1 MTFKLYLLFLKYG
14 LLCFGGGYALV
25 PLLLNDLV
33 LRYHWLDAKTFGT
46 LVSIAQITPGP
57 IGLNTAT
64 FCGWMQAGFWGAM
77 TASLGLLTP
86 SLIFVTILVRSLH
99 KWEGTRIV
107 TGFLNGVRPVS
118 LGLVICAAVIFW
130 QMSVVVDKPFPI
142 NPVALLTAVGAAIGF
157 YRDVSPILLILAGA
171 AAGALLC
178 GIG

>member
-1 MTFKLYLLFLKYG
+1 MTVKLYILFLKYG

-33 LRYHWLDAKTFGT
+33 LRYHWLDEKTFGT

-57 IGLNTAT
+57 IGLNIAT
-64 FCGWMQAGFWGAM
+64 FCGWMQAGFWGAL

-107 TGFLNGVRPVS
+107 TGFLNGVKPVS

-130 QMSVVVDKPFPI
+130 RMSVTAGEWFAI
-142 NPVALLTAVGAAIGF
+142 NPVALLTAVGAAVGF
-157 YRDVSPILLILAGA
+157 YRNVSPILLILTGA

-178 GIG
+178 GG